1 MAEDANPT
9 FAIQRMY
16 LKGASLEQPNAP
28 AILLE
33 QDSPSVDIQVGV
45 SQQNLAEHV
54 YEVVVSAT
62 VHAKVQDK
70 TLFLVECEYAGIF
83 EIAGFDNDQLRGAL
97 TVGCPQIVYPYLRAQ
112 VADLTQRAGFAPVH
126 LSEIS
131 FQAMAE
137 QAQAGNNAEAA

>member
-1 MAEDANPT
+1 MADDANPT

-33 QDSPSVDIQVGV
+33 QETPSVDIQVGV
-45 SQQNLAEHV
+45 AQQNLAPTI

-62 VHAKVQDK
+62 VHAKVNDK
-70 TLFLVECEYAGIF
+70 TLFLVECEHAGIF
-83 EIAGFDNDQLRGAL
+83 EIAGFDDEQLRGAL
-97 TVGCPQIVYPYLRAQ
+97 TVGCPQIVYPYLRSQ

-137 QAQAGNNAEAA
+137 QAQADGAVEAS